1 DSKTPESTPCPPPAP
16 TTRHNKYDHVAYF
29 STVTPGL
36 RLDRRQHALQI
47 LSANNAHHF
56 NIDDV
61 RRNLIGIGG

>member
-1 DSKTPESTPCPPPAP
+1 MPETL
-16 TTRHNKYDHVAYF
+16 TRPIAQVGY
-29 STVTPGL
+29 
-36 RLDRRQHALQI
+36 RLCRCSAVEPALQI